1 MAPSFNI
8 PLTATATKVFIIEN
22 NRSSARFVYL
32 LNGTPLGQIVTKQP
46 SQFSKLFL
54 QLTRIPFRYYFY
66 FIFFRFSLISI
77 RAGLTL

>member
-46 SQFSKLFL
+46 SQFSNCFCNLPAFHFVI
-54 QLTRIPFRYYFY
+54 T
-66 FIFFRFSLISI
+66 FIFFFRFSLISI